1 MIKIAM
7 LGAGSQFTVNL
18 ARDIMLIPGIGG
30 GEFVLVDIDPERLRL
45 AGAMIR
51 TMAGTLGGDWRA
63 TEAVDRRE
71 VLAGSDFLVNSIE
84 VSGAEAT
91 RLEYEIPKRH
101 GVDLNIGDTLN
112 AGGLFKAFRN
122 IPTWL
127 EVLRDAEELCPG
139 ALVLNY
145 SNPMS
150 SMTLAASRASRMR
163 VLGLCH
169 SVQNTAAQLAGYLEV
184 PPAELEWACAGINH
198 MAWFTRLRHGGQD
211 AYPRLL
217 RRAED
222 PDVYARDRV
231 RFDAL
236 KHLGCFVS
244 ESSAHFAE
252 YVPYYRKRPE
262 LLTRFG
268 LRSGRS
274 QAWWDEYRGREEKF
288 RRQVSGEEPIDMKR
302 SNEYASV
309 IIEALVLDRP
319 ATVFASVP
327 NRGLVENL
335 PADGIVEVA
344 CAVDGGG
351 VRPRGFG
358 KLPVHLAALCAS
370 NMAFFDLAV
379 TAALNHDR
387 QATYHALM
395 LDPLTAAVCAPD
407 EIVRMADELFA
418 AEAAFLQGWA

>member
-18 ARDIMLIPGIGG
+18 ARDIMLIPGLGG
-30 GEFVLVDIDPERLRL
+30 GEFALVDIDPERLRL
-45 AGAMIR
+45 AGAMVR
-51 TMAGTLGGDWRA
+51 KMAGMIGGDWRV

-91 RLEYEIPKRH
+91 RMEYEIPKRH

-127 EVLRDAEELCPG
+127 EVLGDAEALCPG

-150 SMTLAASRASRMR
+150 SMTLAAARSSRMR

-169 SVQNTAAQLAGYLEV
+169 SVQNTAAQLASYLGVAE
-184 PPAELEWACAGINH
+184 PELEWACAGINH
-198 MAWFTRLRHGGQD
+198 MAWFTVLRRAGQD
-211 AYPRLL
+211 MYPRLL
-217 RRAED
+217 ERGAD
-222 PDVYARDRV
+222 PEVYARDRV

-236 KHLGCFVS
+236 RHLGCFVS

-262 LLTRFG
+262 LLARFG

-274 QAWWDEYRGREEKF
+274 QEWWAEYRGRDEKF
-288 RRQVSGEEPIDMKR
+288 RRQAAGEQAIDMKR

-309 IIEALVLDRP
+309 IIEAVVLDRP

-327 NRGLVENL
+327 NRGLVANL
-335 PADGIVEVA
+335 PQDGIVEVA
-344 CAVDGGG
+344 CTVGGG
-351 VRPRGFG
+351 VSPRSFG
-358 KLPVHLAALCAS
+358 KLPAHLAALCAS

-379 TAALNHDR
+379 TAALNHDKE
-387 QATYHALM
+387 AAYHALM
-395 LDPLTAAVCAPD
+395 LDPLTAAACAPD

-418 AEAAFLQGWA
+418 AEAAFLRGWA